1 MNLIIKDRCMGK
13 TAQLIHISE
22 ATKYPIVV
30 PFAVRKK
37 HIIELANQM
46 GCSIVEPLTMCE
58 VQARGVRL
66 NIPILFDDI
75 ECILADALQQYLGA
89 EVFCATM
96 TDTLKDYY
104 KSNQATT
111 KEQDV

>member
-1 MNLIIKDRCMGK
+1 MNLLIKNRQTGK
-13 TAQLIHISE
+13 TTQLIHISE
-22 ATKYPIVV
+22 ATRYPIVV
-30 PFAVRKK
+30 PFEAQKK

-46 GCSIVEPLTMCE
+46 GCSIVEPLTMRE
-58 VQARGVRL
+58 VQVRGVRL
-66 NIPILFDDI
+66 NTPILFDDI

-111 KEQDV
+111 KEQTV

>member
-1 MNLIIKDRCMGK
+1 MNLIIKDRQKGK
-13 TAQLIHISE
+13 TTQLIHISE

-30 PFAVRKK
+30 PLAVRKK

-46 GCSIVEPLTMCE
+46 GCSIIEPLTMRE
-58 VQARGVRL
+58 VQAMGVRL
-66 NIPILFDDI
+66 NTPILFDDV
-75 ECILADALQQYLGA
+75 EHILSDALQQYLGA

-104 KSNQATT
+104 KHNETTT
-111 KEQDV
+111 KEQTV